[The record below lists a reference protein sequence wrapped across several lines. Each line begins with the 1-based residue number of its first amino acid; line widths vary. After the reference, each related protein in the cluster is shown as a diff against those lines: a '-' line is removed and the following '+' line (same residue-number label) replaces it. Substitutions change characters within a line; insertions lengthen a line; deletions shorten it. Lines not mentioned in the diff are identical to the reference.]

1 MSTDIIATEMNVQI
15 VQKEGSIQ
23 FQNYEQLKTNVNNA
37 LKKYAGLKLTEDNK
51 QEIKK
56 KRAELNSTAKLLSS
70 ERISAKEKFLK
81 PFEMIETQ
89 IKELTTLI
97 YDVSTKLDAQVKAQ
111 ETAEKQE
118 KENALKTYFKTYL
131 DVIPTLSFLK
141 FEDIGLNIT
150 LSASNAKLEKQIDEY
165 FANVVSDL
173 EEIELSEHKIRLL
186 AKYELTK
193 NLEQSKQ
200 SLDSELEKENRPK
213 TQDEVFDRLVSKKE
227 TFKSAQSENISRLT
241 VLLKVHCTSNEL
253 LALEQFM
260 KTNKIDYSKS

>member
-1 MSTDIIATEMNVQI
+1 MSTNIITTEMNVQI

-23 FQNYEQLKTNVNNA
+23 FQNYEQLKTNVNNT
-37 LKKYAGLKLTEDNK
+37 LKQYAGLKLTEDNK

-56 KRAELNSTAKLLSS
+56 KRTELNSTAKLLSS

-81 PFEMIETQ
+81 PFELIETQ

-97 YDVSTKLDAQVKAQ
+97 YDVSAKLDTQVKAQ

-118 KENALKTYFKTYL
+118 KENTLKTYFETYL
-131 DVIPTLSFLK
+131 EAIPTLAFLK

-150 LSASNAKLEKQIDEY
+150 LSVSMHKLETQIDDY
-165 FANVVSDL
+165 IANIVSDL
-173 EEIELSEHKIRLL
+173 EEIELSENKTRLL

-200 SLDSELEKENRPK
+200 ALAAELEKENRPK
-213 TQDEVFDRLVSKKE
+213 LQDVVFDKLVSKRE
-227 TFKSAQSENISRLT
+227 TAQTIESKTVSKSTTI
-241 VLLKVHCTSNEL
+241 LKVYCTENEL
-253 LALEQFM
+253 LTLEEFM
-260 KTNKIDYSKS
+260 QSRKIDYSKN

>member
-23 FQNYEQLKTNVNNA
+23 FQNYEQLKANVNST

-70 ERISAKEKFLK
+70 ERIAAKEQFLK
-81 PFEMIETQ
+81 PFELIETQ

-97 YDVSTKLDAQVKAQ
+97 YDVSTKLDTQVKAQ

-118 KENALKTYFKTYL
+118 KENSLKTYFKTYL
-131 DVIPTLSFLK
+131 DAIPTLAFLK
-141 FEDIGLNIT
+141 FEDAGLNIT
-150 LSASNAKLEKQIDEY
+150 LSTSIGKLEKQIDDY
-165 FANVVSDL
+165 IANVVSDL
-173 EEIELSEHKIRLL
+173 EEIELSENKTRLL

-193 NLEQSKQ
+193 DLEQSKQ
-200 SLDSELEKENRPK
+200 SLQAELEKENKPK
-213 TQDEVFDRLVSKKE
+213 QQDVVFDKLVSKRE
-227 TFKSAQSENISRLT
+227 TAKNVESETLSKLT
-241 VLLKVHCTSNEL
+241 TILKVYCTKNEL
-253 LALEQFM
+253 LALEEFM
-260 KTNKIDYSKS
+260 QSSKINYSKV